1 MAKYNVYQGTF
12 VCHVCRA
19 ETKTLRFYSETKEL
33 TWMCP
38 EKHVSTVSLETKK
51 SRRDFEREERE

>member
-12 VCHVCRA
+12 NCHVC
-19 ETKTLRFYSETKEL
+19 KTEVKSLRSYPDEKKL

-38 EKHVSTVSLETKK
+38 EKHVSEVNLDTRKRK
-51 SRRDFEREERE
+51 NEREE